1 MTITRPCDKLHSFA
15 DGELPIDE
23 VPAFE
28 RHLVEC
34 PACQEELKSVMMLEA
49 LGYGLSAASPPPS
62 EAITSP
68 EGGPGDDPP
77 AASGP
82 RNVVE
87 LSSRRH

>member
-34 PACQEELKSVMMLEA
+34 SSCQEELKSVMMLEA
-49 LGYGLSAASPPPS
+49 LGYGLSPAPAPDPEPAPS
-62 EAITSP
+62 
-68 EGGPGDDPP
+68 DDPP
-77 AASGP
+77 RTGAVAK
-82 RNVVE
+82 VVE
-87 LSSRRH
+87 LPGRRH

>member
-1 MTITRPCDKLHSFA
+1 MTITRPCDKLHAFA

-49 LGYGLSAASPPPS
+49 LGYGLSAAAPPS
-62 EAITSP
+62 EAIPSP
-68 EGGPGDDPP
+68 ETGPGDDPP
-77 AASGP
+77 PAGNP

-87 LSSRRH
+87 LPSRRH